1 MSSST
6 NRFAASL
13 PVGDVL
19 VKVPRQ
25 IRVTRAVAN
34 QRIEVVHRH
43 ARAVEEARRQA
54 AVGDIL
60 AVGAGVVGT
69 NLVGKPR
76 QPRKAAEHRATATRL
91 YPGRRERTGS
101 FESSLL
107 AGHRVGGARCCKPR
121 LARGD
126 LGYVTW
132 IEGGTFG

>member
-76 QPRKAAEHRATATRL
+76 QPRKAAEHRATATRVI
-91 YPGRRERTGS
+91 PGPAGAHGLVRVKSLGGSSRWRR
-101 FESSLL
+101 SLL
-107 AGHRVGGARCCKPR
+107 QAT
-121 LARGD
+121 
-126 LGYVTW
+126 LGSR
-132 IEGGTFG
+132 